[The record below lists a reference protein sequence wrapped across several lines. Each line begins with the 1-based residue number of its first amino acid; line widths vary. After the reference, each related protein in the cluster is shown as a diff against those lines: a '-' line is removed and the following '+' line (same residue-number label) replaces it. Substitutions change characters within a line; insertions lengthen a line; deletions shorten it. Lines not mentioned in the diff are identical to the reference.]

1 MLSSID
7 RMRHSQIWN
16 LLDQYADIRDH
27 LEDVL
32 YAMQMLQS
40 QLASDIDDL
49 SVDFDDLTEELN
61 NCSKNLIRFKSAPDH
76 PVQEWPEEPEAEEGL
91 PFPDDDEEPFPVFTE
106 PDDTQLFPWDLMEE
120 EGR

>member
-7 RMRHSQIWN
+7 RMRHSQIWS

-40 QLASDIDDL
+40 QLVSDLDDL
-49 SVDFDDLTEELN
+49 SADFDDLTQELN
-61 NCSKNLIRFKSAPDH
+61 NCSKSLIRFKAAPDH
-76 PVQEWPEEPEAEEGL
+76 PVQECPKKPEPVEEL
-91 PFPDDDEEPFPVFTE
+91 PFPDDEQPFPFFPET
-106 PDDTQLFPWDLMEE
+106 DDSDLLPWNCSEE
-120 EGR
+120 ERR

>member
-7 RMRHSQIWN
+7 RMRHSQIWS

-40 QLASDIDDL
+40 QLVSDLDDL
-49 SVDFDDLTEELN
+49 SADFDDLTQELN
-61 NCSKNLIRFKSAPDH
+61 TCSKSLIRFKTAPD
-76 PVQEWPEEPEAEEGL
+76 PPDEDFPGKSGPEVEL
-91 PFPDDDEEPFPVFTE
+91 PFPDDDEPFPFYPET
-106 PDDTQLFPWDLMEE
+106 DDRDLLPWDCTEE
-120 EGR
+120 ERR